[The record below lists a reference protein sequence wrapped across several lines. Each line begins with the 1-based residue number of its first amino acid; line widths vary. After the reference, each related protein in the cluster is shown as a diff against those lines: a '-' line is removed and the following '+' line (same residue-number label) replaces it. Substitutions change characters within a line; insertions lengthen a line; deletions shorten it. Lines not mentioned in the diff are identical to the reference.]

1 MAQVHRCVS
10 PFHISVSCP
19 KIIKPSLLRY
29 KDKVTDHN
37 FGSLIR
43 MNADE
48 EYSESN
54 TIFGALCTPSLGPV
68 TDSVGSDA
76 SAIPGFRGKRH
87 VMSEIV
93 LDR

>member
-1 MAQVHRCVS
+1 
-10 PFHISVSCP
+10 
-19 KIIKPSLLRY
+19 
-29 KDKVTDHN
+29 
-37 FGSLIR
+37 

-54 TIFGALCTPSLGPV
+54 TIFGALCTPTPGTV

-87 VMSEIV
+87 VRNYVLLSVANWATRSLAIV
-93 LDR
+93 WG